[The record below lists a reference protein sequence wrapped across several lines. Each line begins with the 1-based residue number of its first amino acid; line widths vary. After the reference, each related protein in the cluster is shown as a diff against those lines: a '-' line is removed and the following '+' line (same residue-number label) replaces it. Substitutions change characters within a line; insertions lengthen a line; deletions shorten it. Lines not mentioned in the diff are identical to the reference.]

1 MDLENYHDVLT
12 LCLPNHIFSPCP
24 LCHYPPD
31 VFGSLLCYSPR
42 CLSFHTPVQ
51 DAVAVT
57 VIFLGNKSDIVSW
70 SYVFSIRLVKTESL
84 PHLDT
89 LDIIYL
95 SYLPFLFSLKRLSP
109 NLLYGLLTLTVCC
122 LLSTLPP
129 SGSSVSW
136 YF

>member
-12 LCLPNHIFSPCP
+12 LSLPNHMFSPCP
-24 LCHYPPD
+24 LCHCPPD
-31 VFGSLLCYSPR
+31 VFDSLLCYSPR
-42 CLSFHTPVQ
+42 CLSFHIPVQ

-57 VIFLGNKSDIVSW
+57 LIFLRNKSDIVSW
-70 SYVFSIRLVKTESL
+70 SFVFSIRLFKTESL

-89 LDIIYL
+89 LDITYL
-95 SYLPFLFSLKRLSP
+95 SYLPFLFSLKQLSA
-109 NLLYGLLTLTVCC
+109 NILYGLLTLTVCC
-122 LLSTLPP
+122 LLSTLPA